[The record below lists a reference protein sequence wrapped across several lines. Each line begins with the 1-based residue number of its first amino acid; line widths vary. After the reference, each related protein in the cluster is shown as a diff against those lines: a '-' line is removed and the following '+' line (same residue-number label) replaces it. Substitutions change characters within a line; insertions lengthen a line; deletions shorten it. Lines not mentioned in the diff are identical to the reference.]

1 MSLRLR
7 ELTSIL
13 ALVTMAA
20 GITACRNAPD
30 APASGGPLLAGLS
43 SQQEKID
50 RVQLRGAGNKAL
62 VTLTRDRGVWRVAE
76 RNAWPADQGR
86 LSQYLF
92 VLMQA
97 RRAEA
102 KTANPALYARL
113 GVEPVIDPA
122 ATGTEL
128 TLAAGARSNRIVIG
142 KEHDVLEASY
152 VRVDADPQT
161 WLTDISVAF
170 DPDPVMWL
178 DHRLVDVPL
187 ARVARVKVV
196 DASGSNFSL
205 THRDDRFRVDGV
217 PSGAM
222 GDSQQGDAVAG
233 ALQQLRLEDVAL
245 DEGKARERELV
256 FELVDGMSLTVQAW
270 HVGDQAWIRLAA
282 TTDRDKADAWM
293 RQSRG
298 TAAGKTVQERE
309 AALNELFTKRKFLVA
324 DSVARLLMLGKDEIL
339 AGAPSP

>member
-1 MSLRLR
+1 MSRRLR
-7 ELTSIL
+7 DLTSVL
-13 ALVTMAA
+13 ALAAMAVA
-20 GITACRNAPD
+20 VSACQDAPES
-30 APASGGPLLAGLS
+30 PASGRPLLAGLS
-43 SQQEKID
+43 SQQERID

-62 VTLTRDRGVWRVAE
+62 VTLARDGGTWRVAE
-76 RNAWPADQGR
+76 RTGWPVDPGR

-97 RRAEA
+97 RLAEA

-113 GVEPVIDPA
+113 GVEPVTDRV

-128 TLAAGARSNRIVIG
+128 TLAAGARSRRIIIG
-142 KEHDVLEASY
+142 KEHEVLEASY
-152 VRVDADPQT
+152 VRVDADPQA
-161 WLTDISVAF
+161 WLTDVSVAF
-170 DPDPVMWL
+170 DPDPVTWL

-187 ARVARVKVV
+187 ARVVRVSVV
-196 DASGSNFSL
+196 NASGSSFSL

-233 ALQQLRLEDVAL
+233 ALQELRLEDVAL
-245 DEGKARERELV
+245 DDGRTRERELV

-293 RQSRG
+293 RQSQG
-298 TAAGKTVQERE
+298 VAAGKTVRERE
-309 AALNELFTKRKFLVA
+309 AALNELFKKRKFLVA
-324 DSVARLLMLGKDEIL
+324 ESVARLLMLDKDEIL
-339 AGAPSP
+339 AGIPPP